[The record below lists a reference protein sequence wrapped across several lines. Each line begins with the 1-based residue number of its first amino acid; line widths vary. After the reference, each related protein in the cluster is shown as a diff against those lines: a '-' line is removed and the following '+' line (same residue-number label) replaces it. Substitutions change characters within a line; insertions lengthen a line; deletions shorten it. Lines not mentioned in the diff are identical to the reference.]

1 MYEHFPFPGC
11 RVEQVIRLGPER
23 EEIALQA
30 TCPQAFCPTC
40 FTPSTAVHSW
50 YRRHPA
56 DLPNLGQ
63 AVGLQLSVRRFYCR
77 NGACPRQTFAEALP
91 ELLSPRARRTQRLAT
106 AQGRAG
112 VACGGEAGARLLQQL
127 AMPTSADTVLRLVR
141 GLPLPTAEAPRVVG
155 VDEWALTKG
164 QRYGTI
170 LVDLE
175 KRRVAD
181 LLPER
186 SASALAAWLQERG
199 SVEVIAR
206 DRSGE
211 YARGAT
217 LGAPA
222 ALQVA
227 DRWHLLD
234 NLRQMLARWLAGLHG
249 RLRQLPPVA
258 GAEGLAPQRAGPYVR
273 TRSEEAL
280 RAQSRARR
288 LAHYEEVRRRVGA
301 GEPLQAIGRAL
312 GLARATVRR
321 YAAAPSFPERAA
333 RRLLPSKLDPYLG
346 HLEARWA
353 AGCQN
358 AMGLWRALRALG
370 FAGSSHPVRRWAR
383 QRRTSSEGVVV
394 NPSAPVPPLPSPRQ
408 LAWLLVQA
416 PEELDEAQAAS
427 LARIVQDEE
436 VARVA
441 ELGRRLATLVR
452 SCGTGRD
459 QPAVEPL
466 RTFGAWLEEA
476 CACGVAAVES
486 FAAALRQEAAAV
498 RAALTLP
505 WSSGQTEGHI
515 TKLKLIKRQMYG
527 RANFDL
533 LRRRVLLAA

>member
-1 MYEHFPFPGC
+1 MYEHFPFPAC
-11 RVEQVIRLGPER
+11 RVEQVTCAGPER
-23 EEIALQA
+23 VELAVRA
-30 TCPQAFCPTC
+30 TQPEACCPTC
-40 FTPSTAVHSW
+40 LTPSNALHSY

-56 DLPNLGQ
+56 DLPSLGQ
-63 AVGLQLSVRRFYCR
+63 AVCLNLSVRRFYCR
-77 NGACPRQTFAEALP
+77 NPACPRQTFAEPLP

-106 AQGRAG
+106 AQAQVGIAL
-112 VACGGEAGARLLQQL
+112 GGEAGARLLHRL
-127 AMPTSADTVLRLVR
+127 AMPSSADTLLRLVR

-155 VDEWALTKG
+155 VDEWALKKG

-175 KRRVAD
+175 NRRVAD

-186 SASALAAWLQERG
+186 TAPALAAWLQERG

-234 NLRQMLARWLAGLHG
+234 NLRPMLARWLAGLHG
-249 RLRQLPPVA
+249 RLGQLPPVV
-258 GAEGLAPQRAGPYVR
+258 GTEGLRVQRTGVYPR
-273 TRSEEAL
+273 TRAEEVM

-288 LAHYEEVRRRVGA
+288 LALYEEVRRRVGA
-301 GEPLQAIGRAL
+301 GETLLAISRAL

-321 YAAAPSFPERAA
+321 YAGAPSFPERAA

-358 AMGLWRALRALG
+358 ALGLWRELRALG
-370 FAGSSHPVRRWAR
+370 FAGSSHQVRRWAR
-383 QRRTSSEGVVV
+383 QRRTVPAGAVVT
-394 NPSAPVPPLPSPRQ
+394 PSAPVPPLPSPRQ

-416 PEELDEAQAAS
+416 PEELDAAQTAS

-441 ELGRRLATLVR
+441 ELGRRLAGLVR
-452 SCGTGRD
+452 SCGAGRD
-459 QPAVEPL
+459 QPPVEPL

-476 CACGVAAVES
+476 CSCGVAAVER
-486 FAAALRQEAAAV
+486 FAAALQQEAAAV

-515 TKLKLIKRQMYG
+515 TKVKLIKRQMYG

-533 LRRRVLLAA
+533 LRRRVLLVA